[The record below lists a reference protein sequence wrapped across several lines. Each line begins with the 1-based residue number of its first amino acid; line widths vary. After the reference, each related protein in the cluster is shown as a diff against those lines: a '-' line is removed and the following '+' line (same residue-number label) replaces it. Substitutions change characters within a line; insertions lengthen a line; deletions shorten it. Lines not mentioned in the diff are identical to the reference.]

1 MAHKEPK
8 KALTVG
14 IREEMSIDI
23 QLEDAL
29 LQKVS
34 SHEQKKRLDEL
45 E

>member
-1 MAHKEPK
+1 MQMQHKEPK

-29 LQKVS
+29 M
-34 SHEQKKRLDEL
+34 
-45 E
+45 